1 MGGVGNTAAQ
11 YRGLAGKI
19 NVADAGRSRAMDA
32 VVVLSALVA
41 LGVLANRYGYDSRDG
56 LCGPSTPR
64 WWALG
69 ADDERTVKG
78 IRGS

>member
-1 MGGVGNTAAQ
+1 M
-11 YRGLAGKI
+11 
-19 NVADAGRSRAMDA
+19 MDA

-56 LCGPSTPR
+56 LCRPSMVR

-69 ADDERTVKG
+69 TDDERDVKG
-78 IRGS
+78 VLGS

>member
-1 MGGVGNTAAQ
+1 M
-11 YRGLAGKI
+11 
-19 NVADAGRSRAMDA
+19 MDA

-56 LCGPSTPR
+56 LCRPSMVR